1 MNLDI
6 VNMKGEKVGVYELPD
21 TALELEKG
29 SQAVKDAVV
38 YINNARRAGTASTKT
53 RGQVSGG
60 GRKPFKQKGLGRARS
75 GSSRNASWRHG
86 GVAFG
91 PTPRSF
97 ATKLNAKVRKLAL
110 RRSFSESV
118 KNGNVIVVD
127 DIKFDSATP
136 KTKEAV
142 AAFNA
147 MKATGKIVCVVPE
160 YEYESPINL
169 ATKNIAGVE
178 LLEASDVN
186 TYDILWADMLV
197 CSKDAM
203 DVIVKRIEKVTK

>member
-6 VNMKGEKVGVYELPD
+6 INMKGEKVGVYELPD

-29 SQAVKDAVV
+29 SQAVKDTVV
-38 YINNARRAGTASTKT
+38 SFLNACRAGTASTKT

-97 ATKLNAKVRKLAL
+97 ATKVNSKVRRLAL
-110 RRSFSESV
+110 QRSFSESV
-118 KNGNVIVVD
+118 KNSGVIVVD
-127 DIKFDSATP
+127 DIKFENP
-136 KTKEAV
+136 KTKDAV
-142 AAFNA
+142 AAFSA
-147 MKATGKIVCVVPE
+147 MKANGKILCVVAEPV
-160 YEYESPINL
+160 YWDSPIFRTVRNL
-169 ATKNIAGVE
+169 PSVCLMN
-178 LLEASDVN
+178 ASAVN
-186 TYDILWADMLV
+186 TYQVLWADMLV
-197 CSKDAM
+197 CSKAAM

>member
-6 VNMKGEKVGVYELPD
+6 INMKGEKVGVYELPD
-21 TALELEKG
+21 AALELEKG

-38 YINNARRAGTASTKT
+38 YINNAKRAGTASTKT

-97 ATKLNAKVRKLAL
+97 ATKLNAKVRQLAL
-110 RRSFSESV
+110 RRSFSERV
-118 KNGNVIVVD
+118 NAGNVIVVD
-127 DIKFDSATP
+127 DLKFESR
-136 KTKEAV
+136 KTKDAI
-142 AAFNA
+142 AAFNT
-147 MKATGKIVCVVPE
+147 MKATGKILCIVPE
-160 YEYESPINL
+160 FEYDSPIFF
-169 ATKNIAGVE
+169 ATRNIAGVE
-178 LLEASDVN
+178 LLEAFDINTFDV
-186 TYDILWADMLV
+186 LWADMLV

>member
-6 VNMKGEKVGVYELPD
+6 INMKAEKVGVYELPD
-21 TALELEKG
+21 AALETEKG
-29 SQAVKDAVV
+29 SQAVKDTVV
-38 YINNARRAGTASTKT
+38 SFLNMCRAGTASTKT

-97 ATKLNAKVRKLAL
+97 ATKTNSKVRRLAL
-110 RRSFSESV
+110 QRSFSESV
-118 KNGNVIVVD
+118 KNAGVIVVD
-127 DIKFDSATP
+127 DIKFDSR
-136 KTKEAV
+136 KTKDAV

-147 MKATGKIVCVVPE
+147 MKATGKILCVVAD
-160 YEYESPINL
+160 YEENAVFATSNL
-169 ATKNIAGVE
+169 PAVCLMKANA
-178 LLEASDVN
+178 VN
-186 TYDILWADMLV
+186 TYQVLWADMLV

>member
-6 VNMKGEKVGVYELPD
+6 LNMKGEKVGVYELPD

-29 SQAVKDAVV
+29 SQAVKDTVV
-38 YINNARRAGTASTKT
+38 SFLNACRAGTASTKT

-97 ATKLNAKVRKLAL
+97 ATKINAKVRRLAL
-110 RRSFSESV
+110 QRSFSESV
-118 KNGNVIVVD
+118 KNSGVIVVD
-127 DIKFDSATP
+127 DIKFESP

-147 MKATGKIVCVVPE
+147 VKATGKILCVVAD
-160 YEYESPINL
+160 YEENSIL
-169 ATKNIAGVE
+169 ATSNLPAVCLMK
-178 LLEASDVN
+178 ASAQR
-186 TYDILWADMLV
+186 TW
-197 CSKDAM
+197 
-203 DVIVKRIEKVTK
+203 

>member
-6 VNMKGEKVGVYELPD
+6 LNMKGEKVGVYELPD

-29 SQAVKDAVV
+29 SQAVKDTVV
-38 YINNARRAGTASTKT
+38 SFLNACRAGTASTKT

-97 ATKLNAKVRKLAL
+97 ATKINAKVRRLAL
-110 RRSFSESV
+110 QRSFSETV
-118 KNGNVIVVD
+118 KNAGVIVVD
-127 DIKFDSATP
+127 DVKFESP

-147 MKATGKIVCVVPE
+147 LKATGKILCVVAD
-160 YEYESPINL
+160 YEGRSANSQCL
-169 ATKNIAGVE
+169 MK
-178 LLEASDVN
+178 ASAVN
-186 TYDILWADMLV
+186 TYQVLWADMLV

-203 DVIVKRIEKVTK
+203 DVIVKRIEKVSK

>member
-6 VNMKGEKVGVYELPD
+6 LNMKGEKVGVYDLPD

-29 SQAVKDAVV
+29 SQAVKDTVV
-38 YINNARRAGTASTKT
+38 SFLNACRAGTASTKT

-97 ATKLNAKVRKLAL
+97 ATKTNSKVRRLAL
-110 RRSFSESV
+110 QRSFSESV
-118 KNGNVIVVD
+118 KNSGVIVVD
-127 DIKFDSATP
+127 DIKFESP

-142 AAFNA
+142 SAFNA
-147 MKATGKIVCVVPE
+147 MKATGKILCVVAD
-160 YEYESPINL
+160 YEENSIL
-169 ATKNIAGVE
+169 ATSNLPAVCLMK
-178 LLEASDVN
+178 ASAVN
-186 TYDILWADMLV
+186 TYQVLWADMLV

>member
-6 VNMKGEKVGVYELPD
+6 LNMKGEKVGVYELPD

-29 SQAVKDAVV
+29 SQAVKDTVV
-38 YINNARRAGTASTKT
+38 SFLNACRAGTASTKT

-97 ATKLNAKVRKLAL
+97 ALQ
-110 RRSFSESV
+110 RSFSESV
-118 KNGNVIVVD
+118 KNSGVIVVD
-127 DIKFDSATP
+127 DVKFESP

-147 MKATGKIVCVVPE
+147 LKATGKILCVVAD
-160 YEYESPINL
+160 YEENSIL
-169 ATKNIAGVE
+169 ATSNLPAVCLMK
-178 LLEASDVN
+178 ASAVN
-186 TYDILWADMLV
+186 TYQVLWADMLV

>member
-6 VNMKGEKVGVYELPD
+6 INMKGEKVGVYELPD

-29 SQAVKDAVV
+29 SQAVKDTVV
-38 YINNARRAGTASTKT
+38 SFLNACRAGTASTKT

-97 ATKLNAKVRKLAL
+97 ATKINSKVRRLAL
-110 RRSFSESV
+110 QRSFSESV
-118 KNGNVIVVD
+118 KNSGVIVVD
-127 DIKFDSATP
+127 DIKFESP

-142 AAFNA
+142 SAFNA
-147 MKATGKIVCVVPE
+147 MKATGKILCVVAD
-160 YEYESPINL
+160 YEENSIL
-169 ATKNIAGVE
+169 ATSNLPAVCLMK
-178 LLEASDVN
+178 ASAVN
-186 TYDILWADMLV
+186 TYQVLWADMLV

>member
-6 VNMKGEKVGVYELPD
+6 LNMKGEKVGVYELPD

-29 SQAVKDAVV
+29 SQAVKDTVV
-38 YINNARRAGTASTKT
+38 SFLNACRAGTASTKT

-97 ATKLNAKVRKLAL
+97 ATKINAKVRRLAL
-110 RRSFSESV
+110 QRSFSESV
-118 KNGNVIVVD
+118 KNSGVIVVD
-127 DIKFDSATP
+127 DVKFESP

-142 AAFNA
+142 AAFSA
-147 MKATGKIVCVVPE
+147 LKATGKILCVVAD
-160 YEYESPINL
+160 YEENSIL
-169 ATKNIAGVE
+169 ATSNLPAVCLMK
-178 LLEASDVN
+178 ASAVN
-186 TYDILWADMLV
+186 TYQVLWADMLV

>member
-6 VNMKGEKVGVYELPD
+6 LNMKGEKVGVYDLPD

-29 SQAVKDAVV
+29 SQAVKDTVV
-38 YINNARRAGTASTKT
+38 SFRNAYRAGTASTKT

-97 ATKLNAKVRKLAL
+97 ATKINAKVRRLAL
-110 RRSFSESV
+110 QRSFSETV
-118 KNGNVIVVD
+118 KNSGVIVVD
-127 DIKFDSATP
+127 EIKFENQ

-147 MKATGKIVCVVPE
+147 LKATGKILCVVA
-160 YEYESPINL
+160 ESFDWDSPNFRTVRNL
-169 ATKNIAGVE
+169 PSVCFMK
-178 LLEASDVN
+178 ASAVN
-186 TYDILWADMLV
+186 TYQVLWADMLV

-203 DVIVKRIEKVTK
+203 DVIVKRIEKVSK

>member
-6 VNMKGEKVGVYELPD
+6 LNMKGEKVGVYELPD

-29 SQAVKDAVV
+29 SQAVKDTVV
-38 YINNARRAGTASTKT
+38 SFLNACRAGTASTKT

-97 ATKLNAKVRKLAL
+97 ATKINAKVRRLAL
-110 RRSFSESV
+110 QRSFSESV
-118 KNGNVIVVD
+118 KNSGVIVVD
-127 DIKFDSATP
+127 DVKFESQ

-147 MKATGKIVCVVPE
+147 LKATGKILCVVAD
-160 YEYESPINL
+160 YEENSIL
-169 ATKNIAGVE
+169 ATSNLPAVCLMK
-178 LLEASDVN
+178 ASAVN
-186 TYDILWADMLV
+186 TYQVLWADMLV

>member
-6 VNMKGEKVGVYELPD
+6 LNMKGEKVGVYELPD

-29 SQAVKDAVV
+29 SQAVKDTVV
-38 YINNARRAGTASTKT
+38 SFLNACRAGTASTKT

-97 ATKLNAKVRKLAL
+97 ATKINAKVRRLAL
-110 RRSFSESV
+110 QRSFSESV
-118 KNGNVIVVD
+118 KNSGVIVVD
-127 DIKFDSATP
+127 DIKFESP

-142 AAFNA
+142 SAFNA
-147 MKATGKIVCVVPE
+147 MKATGKILCVVAD
-160 YEYESPINL
+160 YEENSIL
-169 ATKNIAGVE
+169 ATSNLPAVCLMK
-178 LLEASDVN
+178 ASAVN
-186 TYDILWADMLV
+186 TYQVLWADMLV

>member
-6 VNMKGEKVGVYELPD
+6 LNMKGEKVGVYELPD

-29 SQAVKDAVV
+29 SQAVKDTVV
-38 YINNARRAGTASTKT
+38 SFLNACRAGTASTKT

-97 ATKLNAKVRKLAL
+97 ATKINAKVRRLAL
-110 RRSFSESV
+110 QRSFSESV
-118 KNGNVIVVD
+118 KNSGVIVVD
-127 DIKFDSATP
+127 DVKFESP

-147 MKATGKIVCVVPE
+147 LKATGKILCVVAD
-160 YEYESPINL
+160 YEENSIRATSNL
-169 ATKNIAGVE
+169 PAVCLMK
-178 LLEASDVN
+178 ASAVN
-186 TYDILWADMLV
+186 TYQVLWADMLV